1 MLLQPGIRPAY
12 SRAERLSDAMVHV
25 IGLTLALFA
34 VPFLLAWV
42 ILVHDETPVI
52 LAALVYGVTLLAMLG
67 FSALYNMLDSARW
80 QGLLQRLDHS
90 GIYFKIAG
98 TYTPLSLL
106 AAAQPAGLLI
116 GMWCTAAA
124 GAALKLLAPHRFRWL
139 SIALYLGMGW
149 AVVVVDRQMLTALP
163 PAVLACVVAGGLCYT
178 CGVAFYIFD
187 RLPFHFT
194 IWHVFVLLG
203 TAFFFGAVAL
213 MVQGPLG
220 VGQATRSP

>member
-25 IGLTLALFA
+25 IGLTLALIA

-98 TYTPLSLL
+98 TYSLYNFFKCSRPSRSENCNML
-106 AAAQPAGLLI
+106 MISSDFILLRL
-116 GMWCTAAA
+116 GY
-124 GAALKLLAPHRFRWL
+124 RFRMMSIEIMSGTRML
-139 SIALYLGMGW
+139 S
-149 AVVVVDRQMLTALP
+149 
-163 PAVLACVVAGGLCYT
+163 
-178 CGVAFYIFD
+178 
-187 RLPFHFT
+187 
-194 IWHVFVLLG
+194 
-203 TAFFFGAVAL
+203 
-213 MVQGPLG
+213 
-220 VGQATRSP
+220 

>member
-12 SRAERLSDAMVHV
+12 SRAERLSDAVVHV
-25 IGLTLALFA
+25 VGLSLALIA
-34 VPFLLAWV
+34 VPFLLMWV

-52 LAALVYGVTLLAMLG
+52 LAAGIYGVTLVAMLG
-67 FSALYNMLDSARW
+67 FSALYNMLDSVRW
-80 QGLLQRLDHS
+80 QGLLRRLDHS

-106 AAAQPAGLLI
+106 AAAHPAALLI
-116 GMWCTAAA
+116 TMWCTAAA
-124 GAALKLLAPHRFRWL
+124 GAALKMLAPHRFRWL

-149 AVVVVDRQMLTALP
+149 AAVVVDRDMIFALP
-163 PAVLACVVAGGLCYT
+163 PGVLACVVAGGLCYT
-178 CGVAFYIFD
+178 FGVAFYIFD

-203 TAFFFGAVAL
+203 TACFFGAIAQ
-213 MVQGPLG
+213 MVKGPL
-220 VGQATRSP
+220 A